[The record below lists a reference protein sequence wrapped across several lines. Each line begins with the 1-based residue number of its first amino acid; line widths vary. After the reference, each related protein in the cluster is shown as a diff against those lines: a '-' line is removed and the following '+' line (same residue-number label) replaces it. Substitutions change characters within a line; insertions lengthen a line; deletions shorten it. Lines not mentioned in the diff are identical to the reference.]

1 MAEPRILG
9 RVIVL
14 LLLIIV
20 LAGGGL
26 FWFDYLNVV
35 DAKAVLAPVYRL
47 FGLAPRTQ
55 IELEGDEFLSL
66 DAERLA
72 VRLEAQELRSLELD
86 QREQDLDRQR
96 EEIEQMA
103 QELEQRQKTLDDMDQ
118 SLNARQNDADARVSN
133 VEQNARDLTGMPPE
147 RAVDIIAAMS
157 DQDAIDVLRMTE
169 EIAGREGTS
178 SIVPYW
184 LSLLPSERAAELM
197 RKMAGRPRS
206 LN

>member
-9 RVIVL
+9 R
-14 LLLIIV
+14 IIV
-20 LAGGGL
+20 LVLLVFVLAAGGL
-26 FWFDYLNVV
+26 FWFDYLNVI
-35 DAKAVLAPVYRL
+35 DAKAVLAPAYRF

-55 IELEGDEFLSL
+55 TPLTEDEFLSL

-72 VRLEAQELRSLELD
+72 VRLEAQELHSLELD
-86 QREQDLDRQR
+86 QKEQDLERQR

-103 QELEQRQKTLDDMDQ
+103 QDLAEQQKALDEQ
-118 SLNARQNDADARVSN
+118 ALSLNAQQQDADARISN
-133 VEQNARDLTGMPPE
+133 VEQNARDLTGMPPV

-169 EIAGREGTS
+169 EIAAREGTN

-206 LN
+206 LD

>member
-14 LLLIIV
+14 VLLIIV

-26 FWFDYLNVV
+26 FWFDYLNVI
-35 DAKAVLAPVYRL
+35 DAKAALAPVYRF

-55 IELEGDEFLSL
+55 TELEGEEFLSL

-118 SLNARQNDADARVSN
+118 SLKARQIDADARISN

>member
-1 MAEPRILG
+1 
-9 RVIVL
+9 
-14 LLLIIV
+14 
-20 LAGGGL
+20 
-26 FWFDYLNVV
+26 
-35 DAKAVLAPVYRL
+35 
-47 FGLAPRTQ
+47 
-55 IELEGDEFLSL
+55 
-66 DAERLA
+66 
-72 VRLEAQELRSLELD
+72 
-86 QREQDLDRQR
+86 
-96 EEIEQMA
+96 
-103 QELEQRQKTLDDMDQ
+103 MDQ

>member
-1 MAEPRILG
+1 MAEPRIIG

-20 LAGGGL
+20 LSGGGL

-35 DAKAVLAPVYRL
+35 DAKALLAPVYRF

-55 IELEGDEFLSL
+55 SELADEEFLSL
-66 DAERLA
+66 DAERFA
-72 VRLEAQELRSLELD
+72 VRLEAQELRSMELD
-86 QREQDLDRQR
+86 QMEQDLARQR
-96 EEIEQMA
+96 EEIAQMA
-103 QELEQRQKTLDDMDQ
+103 QELEQRQKTLDDLDQ
-118 SLNARQNDADARVSN
+118 SLNARQIDADARISN
-133 VEQNARDLTGMPPE
+133 VEQNARDLTGMPPA
-147 RAVDIIAAMS
+147 RAVGIIAAMS

-169 EIAGREGTS
+169 EIAEREGAS

>member
-1 MAEPRILG
+1 MAEPRVLG

-14 LLLIIV
+14 LLLIFV
-20 LAGGGL
+20 LAAGGL
-26 FWFDYLNVV
+26 FWFDYLAVI
-35 DAKAVLAPVYRL
+35 DAKAVLSPVYRF

-55 IELEGDEFLSL
+55 TESGDEEFLSL

-86 QREQDLDRQR
+86 QKEQDLDRQR
-96 EEIEQMA
+96 EELEQMA
-103 QELEQRQKTLDDMDQ
+103 QEREQRQKPLDGWDR
-118 SLNARQNDADARVSN
+118 SHNAQRQDADARISN
-133 VEQNARDLTGMPPE
+133 VEQNARNLTGMPPAQ
-147 RAVDIIAAMS
+147 AVGIIAAMS

-169 EIAGREGTS
+169 EIAAREGTS

-184 LSLLPSERAAELM
+184 LSLLPQERAAELM